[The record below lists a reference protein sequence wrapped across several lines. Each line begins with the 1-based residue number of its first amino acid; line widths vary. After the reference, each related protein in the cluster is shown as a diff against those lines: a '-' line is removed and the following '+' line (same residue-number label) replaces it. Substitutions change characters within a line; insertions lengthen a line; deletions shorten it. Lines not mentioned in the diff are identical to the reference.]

1 MPHSLGRWAQGTRA
15 PGDRT
20 PAAAPRQGV
29 RHPVSECPSPQLQA
43 HLQTLGGALMEPS
56 VVGGGGAT
64 EAGQK
69 LLRASTKL
77 GDAAAGLGKA
87 GAARLLR

>member
-1 MPHSLGRWAQGTRA
+1 
-15 PGDRT
+15 
-20 PAAAPRQGV
+20 
-29 RHPVSECPSPQLQA
+29 
-43 HLQTLGGALMEPS
+43 MEPS
-56 VVGGGGAT
+56 VVGGGGAA

-77 GDAAAGLGKA
+77 GDAAAVLGKA

>member
-1 MPHSLGRWAQGTRA
+1 
-15 PGDRT
+15 
-20 PAAAPRQGV
+20 
-29 RHPVSECPSPQLQA
+29 
-43 HLQTLGGALMEPS
+43 MEPS